1 MSSIVKNVQHLQF
14 VIYSNGHG
22 LSVSHTSVPNYGTL
36 LTGAGKL
43 NLLTTSDH
51 KLDANAFVTRN
62 MINIPNVSVP
72 DFNKVGGGLDY
83 TFKYE

>member
-1 MSSIVKNVQHLQF
+1 MIS
-14 VIYSNGHG
+14 SNGHG
-22 LSVSHTSVPNYGTL
+22 LTVSHTNIPNFGSQ

-51 KLDANAFVTRN
+51 KLDANAFITRN
-62 MINIPNVSVP
+62 MPNIPNVSVP

-83 TFKYE
+83 LYK